1 MRASELCLTAYQAG
15 LSQYGKI
22 KYDNSY
28 PNNVMKFHYAENC
41 WTADCLGFVH
51 TMVNGFAGNR
61 DELGGGAVMDDFVL
75 MSDEYTTLTKHCY
88 NQSGDFNYLTPG
100 EFLYMPGHVGLY
112 IGDHEP
118 FNDGR
123 VFNVAECCYSSWGG
137 GGLLSYVDTFGIR
150 KNHKNGSS
158 AGNWTQH
165 AKFYRVDYSDA
176 DQIIPNPD
184 TGFNMTP
191 AEVLNVVNDTFVGV
205 YGNNPER
212 EETLVKKYGKT
223 VHRQVQDILNIL
235 YR

>member
-1 MRASELCLTAYQAG
+1 MKASELCLTAYQAG

-22 KYDNSY
+22 KYDNTY
-28 PNNVMKFHYAENC
+28 PNNVMRYNWAEGC

-51 TMVNGFAGNR
+51 CMVNGFAGNK

-88 NQSGDFNYLTPG
+88 DQSMDFSNIIPG

-123 VFNVAECCYSSWGG
+123 IFNVAETCYSSWGG
-137 GGLLSYVDTFGIR
+137 GGLLSYVDRFGIR
-150 KNHKNGSS
+150 KNHKNGST
-158 AGNWTQH
+158 AGSWAQH
-165 AKFYRVDYSDA
+165 GKFYRVDYTDSGSVS
-176 DQIIPNPD
+176 PD
-184 TGFNMTP
+184 KEDTFNITP
-191 AEVLNVVNDTFVGV
+191 AEILNIVNDTFVGV
-205 YGNNPER
+205 YGNNPDR
-212 EETLVKKYGKT
+212 ENKLTQKFGKT
-223 VHRQVQDILNIL
+223 VYRQVQDIINIL